1 MQLDM
6 EHCQVHIEEQE
17 KASNAYI
24 MSLIAVVV
32 GLPMPIIN
40 LIATG
45 LFYFLSRKSSP
56 FVKWHTT
63 QALVS
68 QIPLFVLNN
77 ILFWWTVR
85 ILLFSYPL
93 SGVYIAYFILVNL
106 YNIADFYATAI
117 SAIKARK
124 GITYK

>member
-68 QIPLFVLNN
+68 QIPLFLPSKWS
-77 ILFWWTVR
+77 IYCLFH
-85 ILLFSYPL
+85 
-93 SGVYIAYFILVNL
+93 SGQFI
-106 YNIADFYATAI
+106 
-117 SAIKARK
+117 
-124 GITYK
+124 